1 MSKKVRAI
9 FTVVFIIVV
18 LGGFLIVNSMR
29 KNPELDKNSS
39 YLIIGKE
46 NLIAVYQDKLAVRI
60 PYEVNADKEKTFGEL
75 VSGRNEEEV
84 LKTVNKLLPVPLNN
98 YMRIKFGKVN
108 LNVKNAKNI
117 PETTVDNKRYI
128 VTSSLYSMF
137 ETLYSEQG
145 NKNEVN
151 ENIIVDVLNAN
162 GINGYARKTGE
173 NIKNK
178 LGMKY
183 NAANYEKNLEES
195 YIILNDIS
203 TTKAEEVV
211 MQLNEKYFKI
221 QQLPT
226 IPTLANIVVVLGQEK
241 DIDFVIELLGE
252 DNSAVQN
259 ISDELKKE
267 GYKKIEVENEKTK
280 AENSIVEYSAED
292 YFIAYKISKIL
303 NIDNLIENNNLKN
316 KIRVIIK

>member
-1 MSKKVRAI
+1 MNKRVKAI
-9 FTVVFIIVV
+9 FTVILIIVA
-18 LGGFLIVNSMR
+18 LGGFLFINSMR

-60 PYEVNADKEKTFGEL
+60 PFEINIDKDMTIGDL
-75 VSGRNEEEV
+75 VSNKNEEEV
-84 LKTVNKLLPVPLNN
+84 LKTVNKLLPVQLSN
-98 YMRIKFGKVN
+98 YMTVKFGQVK

-128 VTSSLYSMF
+128 ITSSLYSMYDS
-137 ETLYSEQG
+137 LYNEQQ

-162 GINGYARKTGE
+162 GINGYARRTGE
-173 NIKNK
+173 NIKSK

-203 TTKAEEVV
+203 TEKAQEIV

-221 QQLPT
+221 QQVPT

-241 DIDFVIELLGE
+241 DIDFTVEVMGE
-252 DNSAVQN
+252 NSTTIQN
-259 ISDELKKE
+259 VSEELKRE
-267 GYKKIEVENEKTK
+267 GYKKVEIQRDKPK
-280 AENSIVEYSAED
+280 ADNSFVEYASED
-292 YFIAYKISKIL
+292 YFIAYKIAKKL
-303 NIDNLIENNNLKN
+303 NIDSLIENNNLKN
-316 KIRVIIK
+316 KIRVVTK

>member
-1 MSKKVRAI
+1 MNRRVRAI
-9 FTVVFIIVV
+9 FTVIFVIVV
-18 LGGFLIVNSMR
+18 LGGFLFINSLR

-60 PYEVNADKEKTFGEL
+60 PYGINIDKDKTFKDL
-75 VSGRNEEEV
+75 VDNKNEEEI

-98 YMRIKFGKVN
+98 YMRVKFGQVQ

-128 VTSSLYSMF
+128 VTSSLHSMY
-137 ETLYSEQG
+137 ETLYNEQK
-145 NKNEVN
+145 NKNELN

-162 GINGYARKTGE
+162 GINGYARRTGE

-203 TTKAEEVV
+203 NEKAEEIV

-221 QQLPT
+221 QQVPT
-226 IPTLANIVVVLGQEK
+226 IPTLANVVVILGQEK
-241 DIDFVIELLGE
+241 NIDFTIEILGE
-252 DNSAVQN
+252 NNTTIQN
-259 ISDELKKE
+259 ISDELKRE
-267 GYKKIEVENEKTK
+267 GYKKVEIEKDKVK
-280 AENSIVEYSAED
+280 ADNAFVEYASED
-292 YFIAYKISKIL
+292 YFIAYKIAKKL
-303 NIDNLIENNNLKN
+303 NISNFIENNNLKN
-316 KIRVIIK
+316 KIRVITK

>member
-1 MSKKVRAI
+1 MNKRVRAI
-9 FTVVFIIVV
+9 FTVILIIVA
-18 LGGFLIVNSMR
+18 LGGFLFVNSMR

-60 PYEVNADKEKTFGEL
+60 PFEINIDKDTTVRDL
-75 VSGRNEEEV
+75 VANKNEEEV
-84 LKTVNKLLPVPLNN
+84 LKTINKLLPVQVNN
-98 YMRIKFGKVN
+98 YMTVKFGQVK

-128 VTSSLYSMF
+128 ITSSLYSMYDS
-137 ETLYSEQG
+137 LYNEQQ

-162 GINGYARKTGE
+162 GINGYARRTGE

-203 TTKAEEVV
+203 IEKAQDIV

-221 QQLPT
+221 QQVPT
-226 IPTLANIVVVLGQEK
+226 IPTLANIVVVLVQEK
-241 DIDFVIELLGE
+241 NIDFTIEVAGE
-252 DNSAVQN
+252 NNATVQS
-259 ISDELKKE
+259 ISNELKRE
-267 GYKKIEVENEKTK
+267 GYRKVESEKDKIKVE
-280 AENSIVEYSAED
+280 SSFVEYASED
-292 YFIAYKISKIL
+292 YFIAYKIAKTL
-303 NIDNLIENNNLKN
+303 NIDSLIENNNLKN
-316 KIRVIIK
+316 KIRVITK

>member
-1 MSKKVRAI
+1 MNKRVRAI
-9 FTVVFIIVV
+9 FTVIFVIVI
-18 LGGFLIVNSMR
+18 LGGFLFINSIR

-60 PYEVNADKEKTFGEL
+60 PYGINIDRDNTFKDL
-75 VSGRNEEEV
+75 VDNKNEEEI
-84 LKTVNKLLPVPLNN
+84 LKTVNKMLPVPLSN
-98 YMRIKFGKVN
+98 YMRVKYGQIQ

-117 PETTVDNKRYI
+117 PETTVDNKRYV
-128 VTSSLYSMF
+128 VTSSLQSMYA
-137 ETLYSEQG
+137 TLYNEQK
-145 NKNEVN
+145 NKNELN

-162 GINGYARKTGE
+162 GINGYARRTGE

-203 TTKAEEVV
+203 NEKAEEIV

-221 QQLPT
+221 QQVPT
-226 IPTLANIVVVLGQEK
+226 IPTLANVVVVLGQEK
-241 DIDFVIELLGE
+241 NIDFTIEILGE
-252 DNSAVQN
+252 NSTTIQN
-259 ISDELKKE
+259 TSEELKRE
-267 GYKKIEVENEKTK
+267 GYKKVEIEKEKVK
-280 AENSIVEYSAED
+280 ADNPFVEYASED
-292 YFIAYKISKIL
+292 YFIAYKIAKKL
-303 NIDNLIENNNLKN
+303 NISNFIENNNLKN
-316 KIRVIIK
+316 KIRVITK

>member
-1 MSKKVRAI
+1 MNRRVRAI
-9 FTVVFIIVV
+9 FTVIFVIVV
-18 LGGFLIVNSMR
+18 LGGFLFINSLR

-60 PYEVNADKEKTFGEL
+60 PYGINIDKDKTFKDL
-75 VSGRNEEEV
+75 VDNKNEEEI

-98 YMRIKFGKVN
+98 YMRVKFGQVQ

-128 VTSSLYSMF
+128 VTSSLHSMY
-137 ETLYSEQG
+137 ETLYNEQK
-145 NKNEVN
+145 NKNELN

-162 GINGYARKTGE
+162 GINGYARRTGE

-203 TTKAEEVV
+203 NEKAEEIV

-221 QQLPT
+221 QQVPT
-226 IPTLANIVVVLGQEK
+226 IPTLANVVVILGQEK
-241 DIDFVIELLGE
+241 NIDFTIEVLGE
-252 DNSAVQN
+252 NSTTIQN
-259 ISDELKKE
+259 VSDELRRE
-267 GYKKIEVENEKTK
+267 GYKKVEIEKDKVK
-280 AENSIVEYSAED
+280 ADNAFVEYASED
-292 YFIAYKISKIL
+292 YFIAYKIAKKL
-303 NIDNLIENNNLKN
+303 NISNFIENNNLKN
-316 KIRVIIK
+316 KIRVITK

>member
-1 MSKKVRAI
+1 MNRRVRAI
-9 FTVVFIIVV
+9 FTVIFVIVV
-18 LGGFLIVNSMR
+18 LGGFLFINSMR

-60 PYEVNADKEKTFGEL
+60 PYGINIDKDKTFKDL
-75 VSGRNEEEV
+75 VDNKNEEEI

-98 YMRIKFGKVN
+98 YMRVKFGQVQ

-128 VTSSLYSMF
+128 VTSSLHSMY
-137 ETLYSEQG
+137 ETLYNEQK
-145 NKNEVN
+145 NKNELN

-162 GINGYARKTGE
+162 GINGYARRTGE

-203 TTKAEEVV
+203 NEKAEEIV

-221 QQLPT
+221 QQVPT
-226 IPTLANIVVVLGQEK
+226 IPTLANVVVILGQEK
-241 DIDFVIELLGE
+241 NIDFTIEVLGE
-252 DNSAVQN
+252 NSTTIQN
-259 ISDELKKE
+259 ISDELKRE
-267 GYKKIEVENEKTK
+267 GYKKVEIEKDKVK
-280 AENSIVEYSAED
+280 ADNAFVEYASED
-292 YFIAYKISKIL
+292 YFIAYKIAKKL
-303 NIDNLIENNNLKN
+303 NISNFIENNNLKN
-316 KIRVIIK
+316 KIRVITK

>member
-1 MSKKVRAI
+1 MNRRVRAI
-9 FTVVFIIVV
+9 FTVIFVIVV
-18 LGGFLIVNSMR
+18 LGGFLFINSMR

-60 PYEVNADKEKTFGEL
+60 PYGINIDKDKTFKDL
-75 VSGRNEEEV
+75 VDNKNEEEI

-98 YMRIKFGKVN
+98 YMRVKFGQVQ

-128 VTSSLYSMF
+128 VTSSLHSMY
-137 ETLYSEQG
+137 ETLYNEQK
-145 NKNEVN
+145 NKNELN

-162 GINGYARKTGE
+162 GINGYARRTGE

-203 TTKAEEVV
+203 NEKAEEIV

-221 QQLPT
+221 QQVPT
-226 IPTLANIVVVLGQEK
+226 IPTLANVVVILGQEK
-241 DIDFVIELLGE
+241 NIDFTIEVLGE
-252 DNSAVQN
+252 NSTTIQN
-259 ISDELKKE
+259 VSDELKRE
-267 GYKKIEVENEKTK
+267 GYKKVEIEKDKVK
-280 AENSIVEYSAED
+280 ADNAFVEYASED
-292 YFIAYKISKIL
+292 YFIAYKIAKKL
-303 NIDNLIENNNLKN
+303 NISNFIENNNLKN
-316 KIRVIIK
+316 KIRVITK

>member
-1 MSKKVRAI
+1 MNKRVRAI
-9 FTVVFIIVV
+9 FTVIFVIVI
-18 LGGFLIVNSMR
+18 LGGFLAINSIR

-60 PYEVNADKEKTFGEL
+60 PYGINIDKDKTFKDL
-75 VSGRNEEEV
+75 VDNKNEEEI
-84 LKTVNKLLPVPLNN
+84 LKTVNKILPVPLNN
-98 YMRIKFGKVN
+98 YMRVKFGQVQ

-128 VTSSLYSMF
+128 VTSSLHSMY
-137 ETLYSEQG
+137 ETLYNEQK
-145 NKNEVN
+145 NKNELN
-151 ENIIVDVLNAN
+151 ENIIVDILNAN
-162 GINGYARKTGE
+162 GINGYARRTGE

-203 TTKAEEVV
+203 NEKAEEIV

-221 QQLPT
+221 QQVPT
-226 IPTLANIVVVLGQEK
+226 IPTLANVVVILGQEK
-241 DIDFVIELLGE
+241 NIDFTVEVLGE
-252 DNSAVQN
+252 NSTTIQN
-259 ISDELKKE
+259 VSEELKRE
-267 GYKKIEVENEKTK
+267 GYKKVEIEKEKVK
-280 AENSIVEYSAED
+280 ADNAFVEYASED
-292 YFIAYKISKIL
+292 YFIAYKIAKNL
-303 NIDNLIENNNLKN
+303 NITNFIENNSLKN
-316 KIRVIIK
+316 KIRVITK

>member
-1 MSKKVRAI
+1 MNRRVRAI
-9 FTVVFIIVV
+9 FTVIFVIVV
-18 LGGFLIVNSMR
+18 LGGFLFINSMR

-60 PYEVNADKEKTFGEL
+60 PYGINIDKDKTFKDL
-75 VSGRNEEEV
+75 VDNKNEEEI

-98 YMRIKFGKVN
+98 YMRVKFGQVQ

-128 VTSSLYSMF
+128 VTSSLHSMY
-137 ETLYSEQG
+137 ETLYNEQK
-145 NKNEVN
+145 NKNELN

-162 GINGYARKTGE
+162 GINGYARRTGE

-203 TTKAEEVV
+203 NEKAEEIV

-221 QQLPT
+221 QQVPT
-226 IPTLANIVVVLGQEK
+226 IPTLANVVVILGQEK
-241 DIDFVIELLGE
+241 NIDFTIEVLGE
-252 DNSAVQN
+252 NNTTIQN
-259 ISDELKKE
+259 ISDELKRE
-267 GYKKIEVENEKTK
+267 GYKKVEIEKDKVK
-280 AENSIVEYSAED
+280 ADNAFVEYASED
-292 YFIAYKISKIL
+292 YFIAYKIAKKL
-303 NIDNLIENNNLKN
+303 NISNFIENNNLKN
-316 KIRVIIK
+316 KIRVITK

>member
-1 MSKKVRAI
+1 M
-9 FTVVFIIVV
+9 
-18 LGGFLIVNSMR
+18 
-29 KNPELDKNSS
+29 
-39 YLIIGKE
+39 IIGKE

-60 PYEVNADKEKTFGEL
+60 PYGINIDKDKTFKDL
-75 VSGRNEEEV
+75 VDNKNEEEI

-98 YMRIKFGKVN
+98 YMRVKFGQVQ

-128 VTSSLYSMF
+128 VTSSLHSMY
-137 ETLYSEQG
+137 ETLYNEQK
-145 NKNEVN
+145 NKNELN

-162 GINGYARKTGE
+162 GINGYARRTGE

-203 TTKAEEVV
+203 NEKAEEIV

-221 QQLPT
+221 QQVPT
-226 IPTLANIVVVLGQEK
+226 IPTLANVVVILGQEK
-241 DIDFVIELLGE
+241 NIDFTIEVLGE
-252 DNSAVQN
+252 NSTTIQN
-259 ISDELKKE
+259 ISDELKRE
-267 GYKKIEVENEKTK
+267 GYKKVEIEKDKVK
-280 AENSIVEYSAED
+280 ADNAFVEYASED
-292 YFIAYKISKIL
+292 YFIAYKIAKKL
-303 NIDNLIENNNLKN
+303 NISNFIENNNLKN
-316 KIRVIIK
+316 KIRVITK

>member
-1 MSKKVRAI
+1 MNRRVRAI
-9 FTVVFIIVV
+9 FTVIFVIVV
-18 LGGFLIVNSMR
+18 LGGFLFINSMR

-60 PYEVNADKEKTFGEL
+60 PYGINIDKDKTFKDL
-75 VSGRNEEEV
+75 VDNKNEEEI
-84 LKTVNKLLPVPLNN
+84 LKTVNKILPVPLNN
-98 YMRIKFGKVN
+98 YMRVKFGQVQ

-128 VTSSLYSMF
+128 VTSSLHSMY
-137 ETLYSEQG
+137 ETLYNEQK
-145 NKNEVN
+145 NKNELN

-162 GINGYARKTGE
+162 GINGYARRTGE

-203 TTKAEEVV
+203 NEKAEEIV

-221 QQLPT
+221 QQVPT
-226 IPTLANIVVVLGQEK
+226 IPTLANVVVILGQEK
-241 DIDFVIELLGE
+241 NIDFTIEVLGE
-252 DNSAVQN
+252 NSTTIQN
-259 ISDELKKE
+259 VSDELRRE
-267 GYKKIEVENEKTK
+267 GYKKVEIEKDKVK
-280 AENSIVEYSAED
+280 ADNTFVEYASED
-292 YFIAYKISKIL
+292 YFIAYKIAKKL
-303 NIDNLIENNNLKN
+303 NISNFIENNNLKN
-316 KIRVIIK
+316 KIRVITK

>member
-1 MSKKVRAI
+1 MNRRVRAI
-9 FTVVFIIVV
+9 FTVIFVIVV
-18 LGGFLIVNSMR
+18 LGGFLFINSMR

-60 PYEVNADKEKTFGEL
+60 PYGINIDKDKTFKDL
-75 VSGRNEEEV
+75 VDNKNEEEI

-98 YMRIKFGKVN
+98 YMRVKFGQVQ

-128 VTSSLYSMF
+128 VTSSLHSMY
-137 ETLYSEQG
+137 ETLYNEQK
-145 NKNEVN
+145 NKNELN

-162 GINGYARKTGE
+162 GINGYARRTGE

-203 TTKAEEVV
+203 NEKAEEIV

-221 QQLPT
+221 QQVPT
-226 IPTLANIVVVLGQEK
+226 IPTLANVVVILGQEK
-241 DIDFVIELLGE
+241 NIDFTIEVLGE
-252 DNSAVQN
+252 NSTTIQN
-259 ISDELKKE
+259 VSDELRRE
-267 GYKKIEVENEKTK
+267 GYKKVETEKDKVK
-280 AENSIVEYSAED
+280 ADNAFVEYASED
-292 YFIAYKISKIL
+292 YFIAYKIAKKL
-303 NIDNLIENNNLKN
+303 NISNFIENNNLKN
-316 KIRVIIK
+316 KIRVITK

>member
-1 MSKKVRAI
+1 MNRRVRAI
-9 FTVVFIIVV
+9 FTVIFVIVV
-18 LGGFLIVNSMR
+18 LGGFLFINSMR

-60 PYEVNADKEKTFGEL
+60 PYGINIDKDKTFKDL
-75 VSGRNEEEV
+75 VDNKNEEEI

-98 YMRIKFGKVN
+98 YMRVKFGQVQ

-128 VTSSLYSMF
+128 VTSSLHSMY
-137 ETLYSEQG
+137 ETLYNEQK
-145 NKNEVN
+145 NKNELN

-162 GINGYARKTGE
+162 GINGYARRTGE

-203 TTKAEEVV
+203 NEKAEEIV

-221 QQLPT
+221 QQVPT
-226 IPTLANIVVVLGQEK
+226 IPTLANVVVILGQEK
-241 DIDFVIELLGE
+241 NIDFTIEVLGE
-252 DNSAVQN
+252 NSTTIQN
-259 ISDELKKE
+259 VSDELKRE
-267 GYKKIEVENEKTK
+267 GYKKVEIEKDKVK
-280 AENSIVEYSAED
+280 ADNAFVEYASED
-292 YFIAYKISKIL
+292 YFIAYKIARKL
-303 NIDNLIENNNLKN
+303 NISNFIENNNLKN
-316 KIRVIIK
+316 KIRVITK

>member
-1 MSKKVRAI
+1 MNRRVRAI
-9 FTVVFIIVV
+9 FTVIFVIIV
-18 LGGFLIVNSMR
+18 LGGFLFINSMR

-60 PYEVNADKEKTFGEL
+60 PYGINIDKDKTFKDL
-75 VSGRNEEEV
+75 VDNKNEEEI

-98 YMRIKFGKVN
+98 YMRVKFGQVQ

-128 VTSSLYSMF
+128 VTSSLHSMY
-137 ETLYSEQG
+137 ETLYNEQK
-145 NKNEVN
+145 NKNELN

-162 GINGYARKTGE
+162 GINGYARRTGE

-203 TTKAEEVV
+203 NEKAEEIV

-221 QQLPT
+221 QQVPT
-226 IPTLANIVVVLGQEK
+226 IPTLANVVVILGQEK
-241 DIDFVIELLGE
+241 NIDFTIEVLGE
-252 DNSAVQN
+252 NSTTIQN
-259 ISDELKKE
+259 VSDELRRE
-267 GYKKIEVENEKTK
+267 GYKKVETEKDKVK
-280 AENSIVEYSAED
+280 ADNAFVEYASED
-292 YFIAYKISKIL
+292 YFIAYKIAKKL
-303 NIDNLIENNNLKN
+303 NISNFIENNNLKN
-316 KIRVIIK
+316 KIRVITK

>member
-1 MSKKVRAI
+1 MNRRVKAI
-9 FTVVFIIVV
+9 FFVLIVIV
-18 LGGFLIVNSMR
+18 ALAGFLFTNSFR

-60 PYEVNADKEKTFGEL
+60 PFEINIDKEMTVEKL
-75 VSGRNEEEV
+75 VSEKSEEEV
-84 LKTVNKLLPVPLNN
+84 LATINKILPVQVSN
-98 YMRIKFGKVN
+98 YMRVKYGKVN
-108 LNVKNAKNI
+108 LNVKNSKNI
-117 PETTVDNKRYI
+117 PETVVDNKRYI

-137 ETLYSEQG
+137 DSLYSNQE

-162 GINGYARKTGE
+162 GRNGYARRTGE

-183 NAANYEKNLEES
+183 NAANYETNLEES

-203 TTKAEEVV
+203 NEKAEEIV

-221 QQLPT
+221 QQVPT
-226 IPTLANIVVVLGQEK
+226 IPTLANIVVVLGKEEN
-241 DIDFVIELLGE
+241 IDFTIEVLGNNKNNIQNVVE
-252 DNSAVQN
+252 D
-259 ISDELKKE
+259 LKRK
-267 GYKKIEVENEKTK
+267 GYKNIKSEVGKNE
-280 AENSIVEYSAED
+280 AEKSVIEYSAED
-292 YFIAYKISKIL
+292 YFIAYKISKVL
-303 NIDNLIENNNLKN
+303 NIDNLIEKSNLKN
-316 KIRVIIK
+316 KINIIVE

>member
-1 MSKKVRAI
+1 MNRRVKAI
-9 FTVVFIIVV
+9 FFVLIVIV
-18 LGGFLIVNSMR
+18 ALAGFLFANSFR

-60 PYEVNADKEKTFGEL
+60 PFEINIDKEMTVEKL
-75 VSGRNEEEV
+75 VSEKSEEEV
-84 LKTVNKLLPVPLNN
+84 LATINKILPVQVSN
-98 YMRIKFGKVN
+98 YMRVKYGKVN
-108 LNVKNAKNI
+108 LNVKNSKNI
-117 PETTVDNKRYI
+117 PETVVDNKRYI

-137 ETLYSEQG
+137 DSLYSNQE

-162 GINGYARKTGE
+162 GRNGYARRTGE

-183 NAANYEKNLEES
+183 NAANYETNLEES

-203 TTKAEEVV
+203 NEKAEEIV

-221 QQLPT
+221 QQVPT
-226 IPTLANIVVVLGQEK
+226 IPTLANIVVVLGKEEN
-241 DIDFVIELLGE
+241 IDFIIEVLGNNKNNIQNVVE
-252 DNSAVQN
+252 D
-259 ISDELKKE
+259 LKRK
-267 GYKKIEVENEKTK
+267 GYKNIKSEVGKNE
-280 AENSIVEYSAED
+280 AEKSVIEYSAED
-292 YFIAYKISKIL
+292 YFIAYKISKVL
-303 NIDNLIENNNLKN
+303 NIDNLIEKSNLKN
-316 KIRVIIK
+316 KINIIVE

>member
-1 MSKKVRAI
+1 MNRRVKAI
-9 FTVVFIIVV
+9 FFVLIVIV
-18 LGGFLIVNSMR
+18 ALAGFLFTNSFR

-60 PYEVNADKEKTFGEL
+60 PFEINIDKEMTVEKL
-75 VSGRNEEEV
+75 VSEKSEEEV
-84 LKTVNKLLPVPLNN
+84 LATINKILPVQVSN
-98 YMRIKFGKVN
+98 YMRVKYGKVN
-108 LNVKNAKNI
+108 LNVKNSKNI
-117 PETTVDNKRYI
+117 PETVVDNKRYI

-137 ETLYSEQG
+137 DSLYSNQE

-162 GINGYARKTGE
+162 GRNGYARRTGE

-183 NAANYEKNLEES
+183 NAANYETNLEES

-203 TTKAEEVV
+203 NEKAEEIV

-221 QQLPT
+221 QQVPT
-226 IPTLANIVVVLGQEK
+226 IPTLANIVVVLGKEEN
-241 DIDFVIELLGE
+241 IDFTIEVLGNNKNNIQNTVE
-252 DNSAVQN
+252 D
-259 ISDELKKE
+259 LKRK
-267 GYKKIEVENEKTK
+267 GYKNIKSEVGKNEAKK
-280 AENSIVEYSAED
+280 SVIEYSAED
-292 YFIAYKISKIL
+292 YFIAYKISKVL
-303 NIDNLIENNNLKN
+303 NIDNLIEKSNLKN
-316 KIRVIIK
+316 KINIIVE

>member
-1 MSKKVRAI
+1 MNRRVRAI
-9 FTVVFIIVV
+9 FTVIFVIVV
-18 LGGFLIVNSMR
+18 LGGFLFINSMR

-60 PYEVNADKEKTFGEL
+60 PYGINIDKGKTFKDL
-75 VSGRNEEEV
+75 VDNKNEEEI

-98 YMRIKFGKVN
+98 YMRVKFGQVQ

-128 VTSSLYSMF
+128 VTSSLHSMY
-137 ETLYSEQG
+137 ETLYNEQK
-145 NKNEVN
+145 NKNELN

-162 GINGYARKTGE
+162 GINGYARRTGE

-203 TTKAEEVV
+203 NEKAEEIV

-221 QQLPT
+221 QQVPT
-226 IPTLANIVVVLGQEK
+226 IPTLANVVVILGQEK
-241 DIDFVIELLGE
+241 NIDFTIEVLGE
-252 DNSAVQN
+252 NNTTIQN
-259 ISDELKKE
+259 ISDELKRE
-267 GYKKIEVENEKTK
+267 GYKKVEIEKDKVK
-280 AENSIVEYSAED
+280 ADNAFVEYASED
-292 YFIAYKISKIL
+292 YFIAYKIAKKL
-303 NIDNLIENNNLKN
+303 NISNFIENNNLKN
-316 KIRVIIK
+316 KIRVITK

>member
-1 MSKKVRAI
+1 MNKRVRAI
-9 FTVVFIIVV
+9 FTVILIIVA
-18 LGGFLIVNSMR
+18 LGGFLFVNSMR

-60 PYEVNADKEKTFGEL
+60 PFEINIDKDTTVRDL
-75 VSGRNEEEV
+75 VANKNEEEV
-84 LKTVNKLLPVPLNN
+84 LKTINKLLPVQVNN
-98 YMRIKFGKVN
+98 YMTVKFGQVK

-128 VTSSLYSMF
+128 ITSSLYSMYDS
-137 ETLYSEQG
+137 LYNEQQ

-162 GINGYARKTGE
+162 GINGYARRTGE

-203 TTKAEEVV
+203 TEKAQDIV

-221 QQLPT
+221 QQVPT

-241 DIDFVIELLGE
+241 NIDFTIEVAGE
-252 DNSAVQN
+252 NSATIQS
-259 ISDELKKE
+259 ISDELKRE
-267 GYKKIEVENEKTK
+267 GYKKVESEKDK
-280 AENSIVEYSAED
+280 IKVESSFVEYASED
-292 YFIAYKISKIL
+292 YFIAYKIAKIL
-303 NIDNLIENNNLKN
+303 NIDSLIENNNLKN
-316 KIRVIIK
+316 KVRVITK

>member
-1 MSKKVRAI
+1 MNRRVRAI
-9 FTVVFIIVV
+9 FTVIFVIVV
-18 LGGFLIVNSMR
+18 LGGFLFINSMR

-60 PYEVNADKEKTFGEL
+60 PYGINIDKDKIFKDL
-75 VSGRNEEEV
+75 VDNKNEEEI
-84 LKTVNKLLPVPLNN
+84 LKTVNKILPVPLNN
-98 YMRIKFGKVN
+98 YMRVKFGQVQ

-128 VTSSLYSMF
+128 VTSSLHSMY
-137 ETLYSEQG
+137 ETLYNEQK
-145 NKNEVN
+145 NKNELN

-162 GINGYARKTGE
+162 GINGYARRTGE

-203 TTKAEEVV
+203 NEKAEEIV

-221 QQLPT
+221 QQVPT
-226 IPTLANIVVVLGQEK
+226 IPTLANVVVILGQEK
-241 DIDFVIELLGE
+241 NIDFTIEVLGE
-252 DNSAVQN
+252 NSTTIQN
-259 ISDELKKE
+259 ISDELKRE
-267 GYKKIEVENEKTK
+267 GYKKVEIEKDKVK
-280 AENSIVEYSAED
+280 ADNAFVEYASED
-292 YFIAYKISKIL
+292 YFIAYKIAKKL
-303 NIDNLIENNNLKN
+303 NISNFIENNNLKN
-316 KIRVIIK
+316 KIRVITK

>member
-1 MSKKVRAI
+1 MNRRVRAI
-9 FTVVFIIVV
+9 FTVILIIVA
-18 LGGFLIVNSMR
+18 LGGFLYINSMK

-60 PYEVNADKEKTFGEL
+60 PYEINIDKDSTFKDL
-75 VSGRNEEEV
+75 VENKSEEEI
-84 LKTVNKLLPVPLNN
+84 LKTVNKLLPVQLNN
-98 YMRIKFGKVN
+98 YMRVKYGQIQ

-128 VTSSLYSMF
+128 VTSSLYSMY
-137 ETLYSEQG
+137 ETLYNEQQ
-145 NKNEVN
+145 NKNELN

-162 GINGYARKTGE
+162 GINGYARRTGE
-173 NIKNK
+173 NIKSK

-203 TTKAEEVV
+203 TEKAEEIV
-211 MQLNEKYFKI
+211 MQLNERYFKI
-221 QQLPT
+221 QQIPT

-241 DIDFVIELLGE
+241 NIDFTIEVLG
-252 DNSAVQN
+252 DDTATVQSV
-259 ISDELKKE
+259 SDILKRK
-267 GYKKIEVENEKTK
+267 GYKNVEIEKEKTK
-280 AENSIVEYSAED
+280 AENSFIEYASED
-292 YFIAYKISKIL
+292 YFIAYKVAKAL
-303 NIDNLIENNNLKN
+303 NIDSFIENNNLKN
-316 KIRVIIK
+316 KVRVVMK

>member
-1 MSKKVRAI
+1 MNRRVRAI
-9 FTVVFIIVV
+9 FTVIFVIVV
-18 LGGFLIVNSMR
+18 LGGFLFINSMR

-60 PYEVNADKEKTFGEL
+60 PYGINIDKDKTFKDL
-75 VSGRNEEEV
+75 VDNKNEEEN

-98 YMRIKFGKVN
+98 YMRVKFGQVQ

-128 VTSSLYSMF
+128 VTSSLHSMY
-137 ETLYSEQG
+137 ETLYNEQK
-145 NKNEVN
+145 NKNELN

-162 GINGYARKTGE
+162 GINGYARRTGE

-203 TTKAEEVV
+203 NEKAEEIV

-221 QQLPT
+221 QQVPT
-226 IPTLANIVVVLGQEK
+226 IPTLANVVVILGQEK
-241 DIDFVIELLGE
+241 NIDFTIEVLGE
-252 DNSAVQN
+252 NSTTIQN
-259 ISDELKKE
+259 VSDELKRE
-267 GYKKIEVENEKTK
+267 GYKKVEIEKDKVK
-280 AENSIVEYSAED
+280 ADNAFVEYASED
-292 YFIAYKISKIL
+292 YFIAYKIAKKL
-303 NIDNLIENNNLKN
+303 NISNFIENNNLKN
-316 KIRVIIK
+316 KIRVITK

>member
-1 MSKKVRAI
+1 MNRRVRAI
-9 FTVVFIIVV
+9 FTVIFVIVV
-18 LGGFLIVNSMR
+18 LGGFLFINSLR

-60 PYEVNADKEKTFGEL
+60 PYGINIDKDKTFKDL
-75 VSGRNEEEV
+75 VDNKNEEEI

-98 YMRIKFGKVN
+98 YMRVKFGQVQ

-128 VTSSLYSMF
+128 VTSSLHSMY
-137 ETLYSEQG
+137 ETLYNEQK
-145 NKNEVN
+145 NKNELN

-162 GINGYARKTGE
+162 GINGYARRTGE

-203 TTKAEEVV
+203 NEKAEEIV

-221 QQLPT
+221 QQVPT
-226 IPTLANIVVVLGQEK
+226 IPTLANVVVILGQEK
-241 DIDFVIELLGE
+241 NIDFTIEVLGE
-252 DNSAVQN
+252 NSTTIQN
-259 ISDELKKE
+259 VSDELKRE
-267 GYKKIEVENEKTK
+267 GYKKVEIEKDKVK
-280 AENSIVEYSAED
+280 ADNAFVEYASED
-292 YFIAYKISKIL
+292 YFIAYKIAKKL
-303 NIDNLIENNNLKN
+303 NISNFIEDNNLKN
-316 KIRVIIK
+316 KIRVITK

>member
-1 MSKKVRAI
+1 MNRRVRAI
-9 FTVVFIIVV
+9 FTVIFVIVV
-18 LGGFLIVNSMR
+18 LGGFLFINTMR

-60 PYEVNADKEKTFGEL
+60 PYGINIDKDKTFKDL
-75 VSGRNEEEV
+75 VDNKNEEEI

-98 YMRIKFGKVN
+98 YMRVKFGQVQ

-128 VTSSLYSMF
+128 VTSSLHSMY
-137 ETLYSEQG
+137 ETLYNEQK
-145 NKNEVN
+145 NKNELN

-162 GINGYARKTGE
+162 GINGYARRTGE

-203 TTKAEEVV
+203 NEKAEEIV

-221 QQLPT
+221 QQVPT
-226 IPTLANIVVVLGQEK
+226 IPTLANVVVILGQEK
-241 DIDFVIELLGE
+241 NIDFTIEVLGE
-252 DNSAVQN
+252 NSTTIQN
-259 ISDELKKE
+259 VSDELRRE
-267 GYKKIEVENEKTK
+267 GYKKVEIEKDKVK
-280 AENSIVEYSAED
+280 ADNAFVEYASED
-292 YFIAYKISKIL
+292 YFIAYKIAKKL
-303 NIDNLIENNNLKN
+303 NISNFIENNNLKN
-316 KIRVIIK
+316 KIRVITK

>member
-1 MSKKVRAI
+1 MNRRVRAI
-9 FTVVFIIVV
+9 FTVIFVIVV
-18 LGGFLIVNSMR
+18 LGGFLFINSMR

-60 PYEVNADKEKTFGEL
+60 PYGINIDKDKTFKDL
-75 VSGRNEEEV
+75 VDNKNEEEI

-98 YMRIKFGKVN
+98 YMRVKFGQVQ

-128 VTSSLYSMF
+128 VTSSLHSMY
-137 ETLYSEQG
+137 ETLYNEQK
-145 NKNEVN
+145 NKNELN

-162 GINGYARKTGE
+162 GINGYARRTGE

-203 TTKAEEVV
+203 NEKAEEIV

-221 QQLPT
+221 QQVPT
-226 IPTLANIVVVLGQEK
+226 IPTLANVVVILGQEK
-241 DIDFVIELLGE
+241 NIDFTIEVLGE
-252 DNSAVQN
+252 NSTTIQN
-259 ISDELKKE
+259 VSDELKRE
-267 GYKKIEVENEKTK
+267 GYKKVEIEKNKVK
-280 AENSIVEYSAED
+280 ADNAFVEYASED
-292 YFIAYKISKIL
+292 YFIAYKIAKKL
-303 NIDNLIENNNLKN
+303 NISNFIENNNLKN
-316 KIRVIIK
+316 KIRVITK

>member
-1 MSKKVRAI
+1 MNRRVRAI
-9 FTVVFIIVV
+9 FTVIFVIVV
-18 LGGFLIVNSMR
+18 LGGFLFINSLR

-60 PYEVNADKEKTFGEL
+60 PYGINIDKDKTFKDL
-75 VSGRNEEEV
+75 VDNKNEEEI

-98 YMRIKFGKVN
+98 YMRVKFGQVQ

-128 VTSSLYSMF
+128 VTSSLHSMY
-137 ETLYSEQG
+137 ETLYNEQK
-145 NKNEVN
+145 NKNELN

-162 GINGYARKTGE
+162 GINGYARRTGE

-203 TTKAEEVV
+203 NEKAEEIV

-221 QQLPT
+221 QQVPT
-226 IPTLANIVVVLGQEK
+226 IPTLANVVVILGQEK
-241 DIDFVIELLGE
+241 NIDFTIEVLGE
-252 DNSAVQN
+252 NSTTIQN
-259 ISDELKKE
+259 VSDELKRE
-267 GYKKIEVENEKTK
+267 GYKKVEIEKDKVK
-280 AENSIVEYSAED
+280 ADNAFVEYASED
-292 YFIAYKISKIL
+292 YFIAYKIAKKL
-303 NIDNLIENNNLKN
+303 NISNFIENNNLKN
-316 KIRVIIK
+316 KIRVITK

>member
-1 MSKKVRAI
+1 MNRRVKAI
-9 FTVVFIIVV
+9 FFVLIVIV
-18 LGGFLIVNSMR
+18 ALAGFLFANSFR

-60 PYEVNADKEKTFGEL
+60 PFEINIDKEMTVEKL
-75 VSGRNEEEV
+75 VSEKSEEEV
-84 LKTVNKLLPVPLNN
+84 LATINKILPVQVSN
-98 YMRIKFGKVN
+98 YMRVKYGKVN
-108 LNVKNAKNI
+108 LNVKNSKNI
-117 PETTVDNKRYI
+117 PETVVDNKRYI

-137 ETLYSEQG
+137 DSLYSNQE

-162 GINGYARKTGE
+162 GRNGYARRTGE

-183 NAANYEKNLEES
+183 NAANYETNLEES

-203 TTKAEEVV
+203 NEKAEEIV

-221 QQLPT
+221 QQVPT
-226 IPTLANIVVVLGQEK
+226 IPTLANIVVVLGKEEN
-241 DIDFVIELLGE
+241 IDFTIEVLGNNKNNIQNVVE
-252 DNSAVQN
+252 D
-259 ISDELKKE
+259 LKRK
-267 GYKKIEVENEKTK
+267 GYKNIKSEVGKNE
-280 AENSIVEYSAED
+280 AEKSVIEYSAED
-292 YFIAYKISKIL
+292 YFIAYKISKVL
-303 NIDNLIENNNLKN
+303 NIDNLIEKSNLKN
-316 KIRVIIK
+316 KINIIVE

>member
-1 MSKKVRAI
+1 MNRRVRAI
-9 FTVVFIIVV
+9 FTVIFVIVV
-18 LGGFLIVNSMR
+18 LGGFLFINSMR

-60 PYEVNADKEKTFGEL
+60 PYGINIDKDKTFKDL
-75 VSGRNEEEV
+75 VDNKNEEEI

-98 YMRIKFGKVN
+98 YMRVKFGQVQ

-117 PETTVDNKRYI
+117 PETTIDNKRYI
-128 VTSSLYSMF
+128 VTSSLHSMY
-137 ETLYSEQG
+137 ETLYNEQK
-145 NKNEVN
+145 NKNELN

-162 GINGYARKTGE
+162 GINGYARRTGE

-203 TTKAEEVV
+203 NEKAEEIV

-221 QQLPT
+221 QQVPT
-226 IPTLANIVVVLGQEK
+226 IPTLANVVVILGQEK
-241 DIDFVIELLGE
+241 NIDFTIEVLGE
-252 DNSAVQN
+252 NNTTIQN
-259 ISDELKKE
+259 ISDELKRE
-267 GYKKIEVENEKTK
+267 GYKKVEIEKDKVK
-280 AENSIVEYSAED
+280 ADNAFVEYASED
-292 YFIAYKISKIL
+292 YFIAYKIAKKL
-303 NIDNLIENNNLKN
+303 NISNFIENNNLKN
-316 KIRVIIK
+316 KIRVITK

>member
-1 MSKKVRAI
+1 MNKRVKAI
-9 FTVVFIIVV
+9 FTVILVIAI
-18 LGGFLIVNSMR
+18 LGGFLFLNSMR

-60 PYEVNADKEKTFGEL
+60 PFDINIDKETTVRDL
-75 VSGRNEEEV
+75 VESKNEEEV
-84 LKTVNKLLPVPLNN
+84 LKTVNKLLPVKVNN
-98 YMRIKFGKVN
+98 YMTVKFGQVK

-117 PETTVDNKRYI
+117 PETTVDNKKYI
-128 VTSSLYSMF
+128 ITSSLYSMYDS
-137 ETLYSEQG
+137 LYNEKQ
-145 NKNEVN
+145 NKNELN

-203 TTKAEEVV
+203 VEKAQDIV

-221 QQLPT
+221 QQVPT
-226 IPTLANIVVVLGQEK
+226 IPTLANVVVVLGQEK
-241 DIDFVIELLGE
+241 NMDFTVEVSGE
-252 DNSAVQN
+252 NNATAQN
-259 ISDELKKE
+259 TGDELKKA
-267 GYKKIEVENEKTK
+267 GYKNVVVDKEKVK
-280 AENSIVEYSAED
+280 ADNPFVEYAAED
-292 YFIAYKISKIL
+292 YFIAYKIAKTLDISS
-303 NIDNLIENNNLKN
+303 LIENDNLKN
-316 KIRVIIK
+316 KVRVITK

>member
-1 MSKKVRAI
+1 MNRRVRAI
-9 FTVVFIIVV
+9 FTVIFVIVV
-18 LGGFLIVNSMR
+18 LGGFLFINSIR

-60 PYEVNADKEKTFGEL
+60 PYGINIDKDKTFKDL
-75 VSGRNEEEV
+75 VDNKNEEEI

-98 YMRIKFGKVN
+98 YMRVKFGQVQ

-128 VTSSLYSMF
+128 VTSSLHSMY
-137 ETLYSEQG
+137 ETLYNEQK
-145 NKNEVN
+145 NKNELN

-162 GINGYARKTGE
+162 GINGYARRTGE

-203 TTKAEEVV
+203 NEKAEEIV

-221 QQLPT
+221 QQVPT
-226 IPTLANIVVVLGQEK
+226 IPTLANVVVILGQEK
-241 DIDFVIELLGE
+241 NIDFTIEVLGE
-252 DNSAVQN
+252 NSTTIQN
-259 ISDELKKE
+259 ISDELKRE
-267 GYKKIEVENEKTK
+267 GYKKVEIEKDKVK
-280 AENSIVEYSAED
+280 ADNAFVEYASED
-292 YFIAYKISKIL
+292 YFIAYKIAKKL
-303 NIDNLIENNNLKN
+303 NISNFIENNNLKN
-316 KIRVIIK
+316 KIRVITK

>member
-1 MSKKVRAI
+1 MNRRVRAI
-9 FTVVFIIVV
+9 FTVIFVIVV
-18 LGGFLIVNSMR
+18 LGGFLFINSLR

-60 PYEVNADKEKTFGEL
+60 PYGINIDKDKIFKDL
-75 VSGRNEEEV
+75 VDNKNEEEI

-98 YMRIKFGKVN
+98 YMRVKFGQVQ

-128 VTSSLYSMF
+128 VTSSLHSMY
-137 ETLYSEQG
+137 ETLYNEQK
-145 NKNEVN
+145 NKNELN

-162 GINGYARKTGE
+162 GINGYARRTGE

-203 TTKAEEVV
+203 NEKAEEIV

-221 QQLPT
+221 QQVPT
-226 IPTLANIVVVLGQEK
+226 IPTLANVVVILGQEK
-241 DIDFVIELLGE
+241 NIDFTIEVLGE
-252 DNSAVQN
+252 NSTTIQN
-259 ISDELKKE
+259 ISDELKRE
-267 GYKKIEVENEKTK
+267 GYKKVEIEKDKVK
-280 AENSIVEYSAED
+280 ADNAFVEYASED
-292 YFIAYKISKIL
+292 YFIAYKIAKKL
-303 NIDNLIENNNLKN
+303 NISNFIENNNLKN
-316 KIRVIIK
+316 KIRVITK